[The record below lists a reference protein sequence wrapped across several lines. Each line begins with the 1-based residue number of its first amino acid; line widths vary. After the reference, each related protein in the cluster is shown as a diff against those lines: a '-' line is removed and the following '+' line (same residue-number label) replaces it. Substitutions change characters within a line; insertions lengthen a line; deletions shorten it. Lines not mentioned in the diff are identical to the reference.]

1 MYRRLTKSILLFLA
15 RFSPVLFIVGPA
27 FFAKGYLFFTDFVWG
42 PHSAA
47 ISGWATSA
55 FLASVAI
62 KALSFVLSVD
72 VIEKLYIA
80 VCLGLVLWGGR
91 KIAGLFLKNQW
102 LVFIASLFALFN
114 PFVYDR
120 AMYGQFGI
128 VAAFGL
134 MLVGAGFLLEYLLE
148 HLEKKQWRQIV
159 FAGLAFAFSIQCSQH
174 FIFFIAAFYIFVF
187 LPGLFIGKR
196 ETVEDGGNDKV
207 GAKAKII
214 AALKI
219 SAILLVIAFVL
230 NANWLVGGVTG
241 TSALGQFVST
251 GITQQD
257 LVAFQT
263 SGKTGAD
270 ALGNVLMMSGFWG
283 KDQFRYADLTTFAN
297 NWGRSFFLLLP
308 LILWGF
314 FVGLRS
320 KEKKYRAMTIGAG
333 TLFAVSII
341 LAAGIRIPV
350 GSQITYFLF
359 NHLPFYKGLRESQK
373 WVSVATMIYLIFLSV
388 GLREFFATKIVQ
400 RNALIMKILVG
411 AIIVMQAPLLLWGF
425 GGQVK
430 SVQYPSDW
438 YTVNGYIVHDD
449 AGCSGSILFFPWHEY
464 MSFSWIGAIIAN
476 PAPSFFQCPVISG
489 TDMEWGGNII
499 GASEDPEGQAVVAW
513 LNAGGKTDLLQNSAY
528 NIKYIVLAKELDWQS
543 YIGMGTNP
551 QLQPVMETATLVV
564 YKVK

>member
-1 MYRRLTKSILLFLA
+1 MKGVLKKTLWFLV

-42 PHSAA
+42 PQAA
-47 ISGWATSA
+47 TLSSWASSA
-55 FLASVAI
+55 FLTSVAI
-62 KALSFVLSVD
+62 KGLSFVLSVD
-72 VIEKLYIA
+72 VIEKLYIT
-80 VCLGLVLWGGR
+80 VCLGLALWGGR

-102 LVFIASLFALFN
+102 LVFIVSLFALFN

-134 MLVGAGFLLEYLLE
+134 MLLGAGFLLEYL
-148 HLEKKQWRQIV
+148 EKKQARQAV
-159 FAGLAFAFSIQCSQH
+159 FAGLGFAFSIQCSPH
-174 FIFFIAAFYIFVF
+174 FIFFISAFYLFVF
-187 LPGLFIGKR
+187 LPGFFIGKG
-196 ETVEDGGNDKV
+196 EAATDVGGVARDS
-207 GAKAKII
+207 AKQKIFTAI
-214 AALKI
+214 KI
-219 SAILLVIAFVL
+219 SLILLVIAFVL
-230 NANWLVGGVTG
+230 NANWIVGGVTG

-283 KDQFRYADLTTFAN
+283 KDQFRYQDLTTIAD

-314 FVGLRS
+314 VAALRAR
-320 KEKKYRAMTIGAG
+320 EKKYRVMTIGAG
-333 TLFAVSII
+333 ALFVVSII

-388 GLREFFATKIVQ
+388 GLRELFATKIVQ

-411 AIIVMQAPLLLWGF
+411 AIIVMEAPLLLWGF
-425 GGQVK
+425 GGQVRP
-430 SVQYPSDW
+430 VQYPSDW
-438 YTVNGYIVHDD
+438 YTVNSYIVHDD
-449 AGCSGSILFFPWHEY
+449 ADCSGSILFFPWHEY
-464 MSFSWIGAIIAN
+464 MSFSWIGAIVAN
-476 PAPSFFQCPVISG
+476 PAPAFFQCPVISG
-489 TDMEWGGNII
+489 TDMEWGGDII
-499 GASEDPEGQAVVAW
+499 GASEDSKGQAVVAW
-513 LNAGGKTDLLQNSAY
+513 LNAGGMTDLLHAY
-528 NIKYIVLAKELDWQS
+528 NIRYIVLAKELDWQS

-551 QLQPVMETATLVV
+551 ELQPIMETATLVV
-564 YKVK
+564 YKVIK

>member
-1 MYRRLTKSILLFLA
+1 VKGVLKKTLWFLV

-42 PHSAA
+42 PQAA
-47 ISGWATSA
+47 TLSSWASSA
-55 FLASVAI
+55 FLTSVAI
-62 KALSFVLSVD
+62 KGLSFVLSVD
-72 VIEKLYIA
+72 VIEKLYIT
-80 VCLGLVLWGGR
+80 VCLGLALWGGR

-102 LVFIASLFALFN
+102 LVFIVSLFALFN

-134 MLVGAGFLLEYLLE
+134 MLLGAGFLLEYL
-148 HLEKKQWRQIV
+148 EKKQARQAV
-159 FAGLAFAFSIQCSQH
+159 FAGLGFAFSIQCSPH
-174 FIFFIAAFYIFVF
+174 FIFFISAFYLFVF
-187 LPGLFIGKR
+187 LPGFFIGKG
-196 ETVEDGGNDKV
+196 EAATDVGGVARDS
-207 GAKAKII
+207 AKQKIFTAI
-214 AALKI
+214 KI
-219 SAILLVIAFVL
+219 SLILLVIAFVL
-230 NANWLVGGVTG
+230 NANWIVGGVTG

-283 KDQFRYADLTTFAN
+283 KDQFRYQDLTTIAD

-314 FVGLRS
+314 VAALRAR
-320 KEKKYRAMTIGAG
+320 EKKYRVMTIGAG
-333 TLFAVSII
+333 ALFVVSII

-388 GLREFFATKIVQ
+388 GLRELFATKIVQ

-411 AIIVMQAPLLLWGF
+411 AIIVMEAPLLLWGF
-425 GGQVK
+425 GGQVRP
-430 SVQYPSDW
+430 VQYPSDW
-438 YTVNGYIVHDD
+438 YTVNSYIVHDD
-449 AGCSGSILFFPWHEY
+449 ADCSGSILFFPWHEY
-464 MSFSWIGAIIAN
+464 MSFSWIGAIVAN
-476 PAPSFFQCPVISG
+476 PAPAFFQCPVISG
-489 TDMEWGGNII
+489 TDMEWGGDII
-499 GASEDPEGQAVVAW
+499 GASEDSKGQAVVAW
-513 LNAGGKTDLLQNSAY
+513 LNAGGMTDLLHAY
-528 NIKYIVLAKELDWQS
+528 NIRYIVLAKELDWQS

-551 QLQPVMETATLVV
+551 ELQPIMETATLVV
-564 YKVK
+564 YKVIK

>member
-1 MYRRLTKSILLFLA
+1 MYKKSAKNTLLFLA
-15 RFSPVLFIVGPA
+15 RFSPVLFIVAP
-27 FFAKGYLFFTDFVWG
+27 LFFTKGYIFLTDLVWG
-42 PHSAA
+42 PN
-47 ISGWATSA
+47 ISLSWSSQY
-55 FLASVAI
+55 FLLNVAV
-62 KALSFVLSVD
+62 KGLSFLLSVD
-72 VIEKLYIA
+72 LIEKLYITL
-80 VCLGLVLWGGR
+80 CLGLALWGGR
-91 KIAGLFLKNQW
+91 KIAGLFLKEPW
-102 LVFIASLFALFN
+102 LVFVASLFALFN

-120 AMYGQFGI
+120 AMYGQINI
-128 VAAFGL
+128 VGAFGL
-134 MLVGAGFLLEYLLE
+134 MLLGAGFLLEY
-148 HLEKKQWRQIV
+148 LEKKQWRQIV
-159 FAGLAFAFSIQCSQH
+159 FAGLTFAFSIQFSPH

-196 ETVEDGGNDKV
+196 GMTGGDDDNKS
-207 GAKAKII
+207 GTKAKII
-214 AALKI
+214 DAVKI
-219 SAILLVIAFVL
+219 SVILLVIAFAL
-230 NANWLVGGVTG
+230 NANWIIGGITG
-241 TSALGQFVST
+241 ASALGQFVSK

-314 FVGLRS
+314 VAGLRS
-320 KEKKYRAMTIGAG
+320 REKKYRVMTIGAG
-333 TLFAVSII
+333 ALFIVSVV
-341 LAAGIRIPV
+341 LATGIRISV

-359 NHLPFYKGLRESQK
+359 NHLPFYKGLRETQK

-388 GLREFFATKIVQ
+388 GLRELFTKKIVQ

-430 SVQYPSDW
+430 PVQYPSDW
-438 YTVNGYIVHDD
+438 YTVNSYIVHDD

-476 PAPSFFQCPVISG
+476 PAPAFFQCPVISG

-499 GASEDPEGQAVVAW
+499 GASEDPVGQAVVAW
-513 LNAGGKTDLLQNSAY
+513 LNTGGKTDLLRNTTY

-543 YIGMGTNP
+543 YVGMGTNP
-551 QLQPVMETATLVV
+551 ELQPVMETATLVV
-564 YKVK
+564 YKVIK

>member
-1 MYRRLTKSILLFLA
+1 MYRRLVKGILLFIA
-15 RFSPVLFIVGPA
+15 RFSPVLFIVGPM

-42 PHSAA
+42 PNSAA
-47 ISGWATSA
+47 ISGWASSA

-62 KALSFVLSVD
+62 KALSFVFSVD
-72 VIEKLYIA
+72 VIEKLYIT

-102 LVFIASLFALFN
+102 LVFVASLFALFN

-134 MLVGAGFLLEYLLE
+134 MVVGVGFLLEHLLE
-148 HLEKKQWRQIV
+148 RSAEKRPRPWRQIA
-159 FAGLAFAFSIQCSQH
+159 FAGLAFAFGVQCSPH
-174 FIFFIAAFYIFVF
+174 FIFFIAAFYLFVF
-187 LPGLFIGKR
+187 LPGLFFA
-196 ETVEDGGNDKV
+196 DGGAKTN
-207 GAKAKII
+207 GKAKII

-219 SAILLVIAFVL
+219 SAILLAIAFAL
-230 NANWLVGGVTG
+230 NANWIVGGVTG
-241 TSALGQFVST
+241 SSALGQFVST

-283 KDQFRYADLTTFAN
+283 KDQFRYQDLTTIAD

-314 FVGLRS
+314 VVGLRAR
-320 KEKKYRAMTIGAG
+320 EKKYRVMTIGAG
-333 TLFAVSII
+333 ALFAVSII

-373 WVSVATMIYLIFLSV
+373 WVSVATMIYLAFLSL
-388 GLREFFATKIVQ
+388 GLRELFTKKIVQ
-400 RNALIMKILVG
+400 RNAFIIKCLVG

-425 GGQVK
+425 SGQVRP
-430 SVQYPSDW
+430 VQYPSDW
-438 YTVNGYIVHDD
+438 YTVNNYIVQDS
-449 AGCSGSILFFPWHEY
+449 GCFGSILFFPWHLY
-464 MSFSWIGAIIAN
+464 MSFSWIGAIVAN
-476 PAPSFFQCPVISG
+476 PASAFFQCPVISG
-489 TDMEWGGNII
+489 TDMEWGGSI
-499 GASEDPEGQAVVAW
+499 GASDDPEGQAVEQW
-513 LNAGGKTDLLQNSAY
+513 LNAGGATDLLHAY
-528 NIKYIVLAKELDWQS
+528 NIHYVVLAKELDWQS

-551 QLQPVMETATLVV
+551 ELQPVMETPTLVV
-564 YKVK
+564 YKVIK

>member
-1 MYRRLTKSILLFLA
+1 VNSIAKKFLLFLA

-42 PHSAA
+42 PNSAA
-47 ISGWATSA
+47 TSGWTTSA

-72 VIEKLYIA
+72 VIEKLYIT
-80 VCLGLVLWGGR
+80 VCFGLVLWGGR
-91 KIAGLFLKNQW
+91 KLTGLFLKNQW

-134 MLVGAGFLLEYLLE
+134 MLVGAGFLLEYL
-148 HLEKKQWRQIV
+148 EKKQIRQIV
-159 FAGLAFAFSIQCSQH
+159 FAGLSFAFSIQCSAH
-174 FIFFIAAFYIFVF
+174 FIFFIAVFYLFVF
-187 LPGLFIGKR
+187 LPGLFFINEGVK
-196 ETVEDGGNDKV
+196 TNV
-207 GAKAKII
+207 KAKIV

-219 SAILLVIAFVL
+219 SAILLVIAFSL
-230 NANWLVGGVTG
+230 NANWIVGGIAG

-283 KDQFRYADLTTFAN
+283 KDQFRYADLTTFAD
-297 NWGRSFFLLLP
+297 NWGRSFLLLLP

-314 FVGLRS
+314 VAGLRS
-320 KEKKYRAMTIGAG
+320 KEKKYRVMTIGVGA
-333 TLFAVSII
+333 LFAVSVV

-359 NHLPFYKGLRESQK
+359 NHLPFYKGLRETQK
-373 WVSVATMIYLIFLSV
+373 WVSVTTMIYLIFLSV
-388 GLREFFATKIVQ
+388 GLRELFTTKIVQ
-400 RNALIMKILVG
+400 RNAFIIKCLVG
-411 AIIVMQAPLLLWGF
+411 AIIVMQAPLLLLGF

-430 SVQYPSDW
+430 PVQYPSDW
-438 YTVNGYIVHDD
+438 YAVNNYIVQDSN
-449 AGCSGSILFFPWHEY
+449 CSGSTLFFPWHLY
-464 MSFSWIGAIIAN
+464 MSFSWIGAIVAN
-476 PAPSFFQCPVISG
+476 PAPSFFQCPIVSG
-489 TDMEWGGNII
+489 TDMEWGGEI
-499 GASEDPEGQAVVAW
+499 GASQDPEGQAVVAW

-551 QLQPVMETATLVV
+551 ELQIVMDTSTLRV
-564 YKVK
+564 YKVIK

>member
-47 ISGWATSA
+47 ISSWASSA

-62 KALSFVLSVD
+62 KGLSFVLSVD

-80 VCLGLVLWGGR
+80 LCLGLVLWGGR

-134 MLVGAGFLLEYLLE
+134 MFVGIGFLLEYL
-148 HLEKKQWRQIV
+148 EKKQTRQAV
-159 FAGLAFAFSIQCSQH
+159 FAGLSFAFTVQCSPH
-174 FIFFIAAFYIFVF
+174 FIFFISAFYIFVF
-187 LPGLFIGKR
+187 LPGLFIGKGKMA
-196 ETVEDGGNDKV
+196 TDVGGVARDS
-207 GAKAKII
+207 AKQKIFT
-214 AALKI
+214 ALKI
-219 SAILLVIAFVL
+219 SAILLVIAFAL
-230 NANWLVGGVTG
+230 NANWIVGGVTG

-283 KDQFRYADLTTFAN
+283 KDQFRYADLTTIAD

-314 FVGLRS
+314 VVGLRS
-320 KEKKYRAMTIGAG
+320 KEKKYRVMTIGSGA
-333 TLFAVSII
+333 LFAVSII
-341 LAAGIRIPV
+341 LAAGIRIPI

-359 NHLPFYKGLRESQK
+359 NHLPFYKGLRETQK
-373 WVSVATMIYLIFLSV
+373 WVSVTTMIYLMFLSV
-388 GLREFFATKIVQ
+388 GVRELFTTKIVQ
-400 RNALIMKILVG
+400 RNAFIMKCLVG
-411 AIIVMQAPLLLWGF
+411 AVIVMEAPLLLWGF

-430 SVQYPSDW
+430 PVQYPNDW
-438 YTVNGYIVHDD
+438 YAVNNYIVRDS
-449 AGCSGSILFFPWHEY
+449 GCSGSILFFPWHEY

-476 PAPSFFQCPVISG
+476 PAPAFFQCPVISG

-499 GASEDPEGQAVVAW
+499 GASEDPEGQAVEQW
-513 LNAGGKTDLLQNSAY
+513 LAAGGATDLLHAY
-528 NIKYIVLAKELDWQS
+528 NIHYVVLAKELDWQS

-551 QLQPVMETATLVV
+551 ELQPVMETATLVV
-564 YKVK
+564 YKVKEP

>member
-1 MYRRLTKSILLFLA
+1 MYKRLAKSILLFLA
-15 RFSPVLFIVGPA
+15 RFSPVLFIVGTA
-27 FFAKGYLFFTDFVWG
+27 FFLKGYLFFTDFVWG

-47 ISGWATSA
+47 ISSWASSA

-62 KALSFVLSVD
+62 KGLSFILSVD
-72 VIEKLYIA
+72 VIEKLYITL
-80 VCLGLVLWGGR
+80 CLGLVLWGGR

-102 LVFIASLFALFN
+102 LIFIASLFALFN

-120 AMYGQFGI
+120 TMYGQFGI

-134 MLVGAGFLLEYLLE
+134 MLLGAGFLLEY
-148 HLEKKQWRQIV
+148 LEKKQWRQIV
-159 FAGLAFAFSIQCSQH
+159 FAGLSFAFSIQCSPH

-187 LPGLFIGKR
+187 LPGLFIA
-196 ETVEDGGNDKV
+196 DGS
-207 GAKAKII
+207 AKTKII

-219 SAILLVIAFVL
+219 SAILLVIAFAL
-230 NANWLVGGVTG
+230 NANWIIGGVTG

-283 KDQFRYADLTTFAN
+283 KDQFRYADLTTIAD

-314 FVGLRS
+314 IAGLRAR
-320 KEKKYRAMTIGAG
+320 EKKYRAMTIGAG
-333 TLFAVSII
+333 ALFAVSVV

-359 NHLPFYKGLRESQK
+359 NHLPFYKGLRETQK
-373 WVSVATMIYLIFLSV
+373 WVSVTTMIYLIFLSV
-388 GLREFFATKIVQ
+388 GVRELFTTKIVQ
-400 RNALIMKILVG
+400 RNAFIMKCLVG
-411 AIIVMQAPLLLWGF
+411 AVIVMEAPLLLFGF

-430 SVQYPSDW
+430 PVQYPSDW
-438 YTVNGYIVHDD
+438 YTVNNYIVHDD

-464 MSFSWIGAIIAN
+464 MSFSWIGAIVAS
-476 PAPSFFQCPVISG
+476 PASAFFQCPVISG
-489 TDMEWGGNII
+489 TDMEWGGSI
-499 GASEDPEGQAVVAW
+499 GASEDPQGQAVEQW
-513 LNAGGKTDLLQNSAY
+513 LNAGGKTDLLQNGAY

-543 YIGMGTNP
+543 YIGMGSNP
-551 QLQPVMETATLVV
+551 ELQPVMETATLVV
-564 YKVK
+564 YKVIK

>member
-1 MYRRLTKSILLFLA
+1 VNSIAKKFLLFLA
-15 RFSPVLFIVGPA
+15 RFSPVLFIVGPV

-42 PHSAA
+42 PHSVA
-47 ISGWATSA
+47 ISSWASSA
-55 FLASVAI
+55 FLAGVAI
-62 KALSFVLSVD
+62 KGLSFALSVD
-72 VIEKLYIA
+72 VIEKLYIT

-134 MLVGAGFLLEYLLE
+134 MLVGAGFLLEYL
-148 HLEKKQWRQIV
+148 EKKQVRQIV
-159 FAGLAFAFSIQCSQH
+159 FAGLAFAFSIQCSPH

-187 LPGLFIGKR
+187 LPGLFIANG
-196 ETVEDGGNDKV
+196 
-207 GAKAKII
+207 GAKAKIV

-219 SAILLVIAFVL
+219 SAILLAIAFAL
-230 NANWLVGGVTG
+230 NANWIVGGVTG
-241 TSALGQFVST
+241 TSALGQFVSA

-283 KDQFRYADLTTFAN
+283 KDQFRYADLTTIAD

-314 FVGLRS
+314 VVGLRAR
-320 KEKKYRAMTIGAG
+320 EKKYRAMTIGAG
-333 TLFAVSII
+333 ALFVVSII
-341 LAAGIRIPV
+341 LAAGIRIPI

-359 NHLPFYKGLRESQK
+359 NHLPFYKGLRETQK
-373 WVSVATMIYLIFLSV
+373 WVSVTTMIYLIFLSV
-388 GLREFFATKIVQ
+388 GVHELFTKKIVQ
-400 RNALIMKILVG
+400 RNAFIMKCLVG
-411 AIIVMQAPLLLWGF
+411 AIIVMEAPLLLWGF

-430 SVQYPSDW
+430 PVQYPSDW
-438 YTVNGYIVHDD
+438 YTVNNYIVQDS
-449 AGCSGSILFFPWHEY
+449 GCSGSILFFPWHEY
-464 MSFSWIGAIIAN
+464 MSFSWIGAIVAS
-476 PAPSFFQCPVISG
+476 PAQVFFQCPVISG
-489 TDMEWGGNII
+489 TDMEWGGSI
-499 GASEDPEGQAVVAW
+499 GASEDSQGQAVEQW
-513 LNAGGKTDLLQNSAY
+513 LNAGGKTDLLQNGAY

-543 YIGMGTNP
+543 YIGMGSNP
-551 QLQPVMETATLVV
+551 ELQPVMETATLVV
-564 YKVK
+564 YKVIK

>member
-1 MYRRLTKSILLFLA
+1 
-15 RFSPVLFIVGPA
+15 
-27 FFAKGYLFFTDFVWG
+27 
-42 PHSAA
+42 
-47 ISGWATSA
+47 
-55 FLASVAI
+55 
-62 KALSFVLSVD
+62 
-72 VIEKLYIA
+72 
-80 VCLGLVLWGGR
+80 
-91 KIAGLFLKNQW
+91 
-102 LVFIASLFALFN
+102 
-114 PFVYDR
+114 
-120 AMYGQFGI
+120 
-128 VAAFGL
+128 
-134 MLVGAGFLLEYLLE
+134 
-148 HLEKKQWRQIV
+148 
-159 FAGLAFAFSIQCSQH
+159 
-174 FIFFIAAFYIFVF
+174 
-187 LPGLFIGKR
+187 
-196 ETVEDGGNDKV
+196 
-207 GAKAKII
+207 
-214 AALKI
+214 
-219 SAILLVIAFVL
+219 
-230 NANWLVGGVTG
+230 
-241 TSALGQFVST
+241 
-251 GITQQD
+251 
-257 LVAFQT
+257 
-263 SGKTGAD
+263 
-270 ALGNVLMMSGFWG
+270 MSGFWG